1 MATIAAAQT
10 VDVRFP
16 TSEQLDGSDAMN
28 PDPDYSAAYLA
39 LSTDADDGHVGAGF
53 VFTTGRGNNIA
64 AEAIQTIADMLV
76 GEPVEELLADMGATY
91 RRFVYDPHL
100 RWLGPEKGVV
110 HMAIGAVVNALWDL
124 KAKRAGL
131 PLWQLVSAMSPE
143 ELVNLVDFRYLTD
156 AITPNEALEILE
168 KAVPGR
174 AGRIEQLL
182 ERGYPAYTT
191 TPGWLGYS
199 DEKMLRLSREAVA
212 EGFTQIKLKVGG
224 DLDDDIRRLSLAR
237 QEVGPDIKI
246 AIDANQRWDVED
258 AIAWVRE
265 LQPYDIAWI
274 EEPTSP
280 DDLVGHAAIRK
291 GLDGIPVATGEH
303 TANRVM
309 FKQLLQLDGIDV
321 MQIDAARV
329 AGVNENLANLL
340 LAAKFRVRVCPH
352 AGGVGLCEAV
362 QHLSMIDFVA
372 VSGTWDNRYLE
383 FVDHLHE
390 HFVVPV
396 QIGNGR
402 YIAPREPGA
411 GTEMTQAALRDYR
424 YQPSVA
430 RTTEKV

>member
-1 MATIAAAQT
+1 VARILAAET

-16 TSEQLDGSDAMN
+16 TSQLLDGSDAMN
-28 PDPDYSAAYLA
+28 PDPDYSAAYLS
-39 LSTDADDGHVGAGF
+39 LTTDAGDDLVGAGF

-64 AEAIQTIADMLV
+64 AEAIQTVADMIV
-76 GEPVEELLADMGATY
+76 GESVEDLLADMGATY

-100 RWLGPEKGVV
+100 RWLGPEKGVM

-131 PLWQLVSAMSPE
+131 PLWQLVSQLSPA
-143 ELVNLVDFRYLTD
+143 ELVDLVDFRYLTD
-156 AITPNEALEILE
+156 AITPNEALAILE
-168 KAVPGR
+168 KAAPGR
-174 AGRIEQLL
+174 TERTELL
-182 ERGYPAYTT
+182 LQHGYPAYTT

-199 DEKMLRLSREAVA
+199 DEKMLRLAREAVA
-212 EGFTQIKLKVGG
+212 DGFTQIKLKVGG
-224 DLDDDIRRLSLAR
+224 SRNDDIRRLSLVR
-237 QEVGPDIKI
+237 REVGPDIKI
-246 AIDANQRWDVED
+246 AIDANQRWDVDD

-265 LQPYDIAWI
+265 LAEFDLAWI

-291 GLDGIPVATGEH
+291 ALAGVPVATGEH

-309 FKQLLQLDGIDV
+309 FKQLLQLEAIDV

-340 LAAKFRVRVCPH
+340 LAAKFGVRVCPH

-372 VSGTWDNRYLE
+372 VSGTWDDRYLE

-390 HFVVPV
+390 HFVDPV
-396 QIGNGR
+396 RIDDGR
-402 YIAPREPGA
+402 YVAPRTPGA
-411 GTEMTQAALRDYR
+411 GTEMTRTSLEQYRFQADQGL
-424 YQPSVA
+424 
-430 RTTEKV
+430 

>member
-1 MATIAAAQT
+1 VARILAAET

-28 PDPDYSAAYLA
+28 PDPDYSAAYLS
-39 LSTDADDGHVGAGF
+39 LTTDAGDGLVGAGF
-53 VFTTGRGNNIA
+53 VFTIGTGNNIA
-64 AEAIQTIADMLV
+64 AEAIQTVADELV
-76 GEPVEELLADMGATY
+76 GESVEDLLTDMGATY
-91 RRFVYDPHL
+91 RRFVYDSQL

-124 KAKRAGL
+124 KAKRAGQ
-131 PLWQLVSAMSPE
+131 PLWQLVSSMTPE
-143 ELVNLVDFRYLTD
+143 ELVGLVDFRYLTD
-156 AITPNEALEILE
+156 ALTPDEALEILRH
-168 KAVPGR
+168 AVPGR
-174 AGRIEQLL
+174 EERTVQLL
-182 ERGYPAYTT
+182 EHGYPAYTT

-199 DEKMLRLSREAVA
+199 DEKMVRLAHEAIA
-212 EGFTQIKLKVGG
+212 EGFDQIKLKVGG
-224 DLDDDIRRLSLAR
+224 NLDDDIRRLALAR
-237 QEVGPDIKI
+237 REVGPDIKI
-246 AIDANQRWDVED
+246 AIDANQRWDVAD

-265 LQPYDIAWI
+265 LQPYDLAWI

-291 GLDGIPVATGEH
+291 GLKGVPVATGEH

-309 FKQLLQLDGIDV
+309 FKQLLQLEAIDV

-340 LAAKFRVRVCPH
+340 LAAKFGVRVCPH

-390 HFVVPV
+390 HFVDPV
-396 QIGNGR
+396 RVVGGR
-402 YIAPREPGA
+402 YLAPKTAGA
-411 GTEMTQAALRDYR
+411 GTEMLADSLAEYR
-424 YQPSVA
+424 YTA
-430 RTTEKV
+430 G